1 MFDVRLSRRAQ
12 RYYERASTDTARR
25 LDRALGS
32 LEVNPFGAGDIKP
45 LQGTPH
51 TYRLR
56 VGDLRIIY
64 GVDRQARVVNVL
76 SILPRGDAY

>member
-12 RYYERASTDTARR
+12 RYYERAPTDTVKR

-32 LEVNPFGAGDIKP
+32 LEVNPFGPGDIKP
-45 LQGTPH
+45 LQGMPR

-56 VGDLRIIY
+56 VGDLRIVY
-64 GVDRQARVVNVL
+64 EVDRQAGVVNVL
-76 SILPRGDAY
+76 SIRPRGEAY

>member
-1 MFDVRLSRRAQ
+1 MFEVRLSRRAR
-12 RYYERASTDTARR
+12 RYYERVSTDTARR
-25 LDRALGS
+25 LDRAFES

-45 LQGTPH
+45 LRGMPG

-64 GVDRQARVVNVL
+64 EVDRQARVVNVL
-76 SILPRGDAY
+76 SILPRGEAY

>member
-1 MFDVRLSRRAQ
+1 MFEVRLSRRAR
-12 RYYERASTDTARR
+12 RYYERVSTDTARR
-25 LDRALGS
+25 LDRALES

-45 LQGTPH
+45 LQGMPG

-64 GVDRQARVVNVL
+64 EVDRQTRVVNVL
-76 SILPRGDAY
+76 SILPRGEAY